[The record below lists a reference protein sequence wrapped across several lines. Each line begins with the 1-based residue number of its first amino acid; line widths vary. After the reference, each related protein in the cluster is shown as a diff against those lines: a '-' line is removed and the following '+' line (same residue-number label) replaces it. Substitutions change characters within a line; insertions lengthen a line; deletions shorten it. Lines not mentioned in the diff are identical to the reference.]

1 LLFDSEFDMTR
12 RVIQTD
18 AAPAAIGAY
27 SQAVVS
33 GDTVYVS
40 GQIPLVPETMEIDD
54 GDINAKIR
62 RVFANVQAVTEAAGA
77 RLDQVIKLN
86 VYLTDLGNFPIV
98 NEVLGEFFD
107 EPYPARAVVG
117 VAALPKG
124 VPVEVDAIVS
134 LAD

>member
-1 LLFDSEFDMTR
+1 
-12 RVIQTD
+12 
-18 AAPAAIGAY
+18 
-27 SQAVVS
+27 VVT

-62 RVFANVQAVTEAAGA
+62 RVFANVQAATEAAGG

-86 VYLTDLGNFPIV
+86 VYLTDLSNFPIV

>member
-1 LLFDSEFDMTR
+1 MTR

-18 AAPAAIGAY
+18 NAPAAIGAY
-27 SQAVVS
+27 SQAVVA
-33 GDTVYVS
+33 GDTLYVS
-40 GQIPLVPETMEIDD
+40 GQIPLVPATMEIDD
-54 GDINAKIR
+54 GDIGAKIR
-62 RVFANVQAVTEAAGA
+62 RVFAHVQAITEAGGA

-86 VYLTDLGNFPIV
+86 VYLTDLAHFPVV
-98 NEVLGEFFD
+98 NEVLAEYFE

-134 LAD
+134 LSD